1 MEMIG
6 FRYDPTDDELMKIL
20 MKKVNDAEQDTR
32 QNHHF
37 IMNDCEIY
45 GKIPPWEI
53 YDSHTHYHLHTFHR
67 KLYVFTDLKTTSGN
81 RVCRAAACGTWLE
94 KSKPKRL
101 YDSQGNVIGIDKM
114 LSFKAK
120 DLHSSKFNKTN
131 WIMHEF
137 SLANQE
143 FGRTNTVLCVI
154 YKLNKG
160 SGSDCEEANG
170 RGLKRAF
177 SSTADEEFS
186 CFNTTA
192 AAVISLKPEPE
203 PEPEM
208 PSADDEEFA
217 AWVSGCFSSTAAVS
231 EEASTF
237 NTTGVMSHGQEDAQA
252 QEHKKRRLDA
262 VADADAV
269 TNEEFAA
276 CIDDPTFPDEP
287 LSQIFSDL
295 PPLVEV
301 CSQSKSDS
309 VADFDALITSL
320 ISDPTQADEGIMAYG
335 FLPIWR
341 AMGYAS
347 PCSGLAGWLDRS
359 TPVICHNSA
368 VPVRCLCTGVLM
380 FIRILTSRYAK
391 EDFLE
396 SLPRKMILGRSTL
409 FFSIAA
415 MMTAFSAALFLM
427 LHEQSWIFKPVI
439 YLASIPITLFVLM
452 QFTLLVAMEISTYR
466 PSIFERKIKR

>member
-1 MEMIG
+1 MN
-6 FRYDPTDDELMKIL
+6 
-20 MKKVNDAEQDTR
+20 KVNDSEQHTHL
-32 QNHHF
+32 NHQF
-37 IMNDCEIY
+37 IVNDCEIY

-53 YDSHTHYHLHTFHR
+53 YDSHIHYHLHTFHR
-67 KLYVFTDLKTTSGN
+67 KLYVFTDLKTTTGN

-101 YDSQGNVIGIDKM
+101 YDSQGNVIGIDRM

-120 DLHSSKFNKTN
+120 DLHSGKFNKTN

-143 FGRTNTVLCVI
+143 FGRINTVLCVI

-160 SGSDCEEANG
+160 SGSDCEEANE

-177 SSTADEEFS
+177 SSATADEEFP

-192 AAVISLKPEPE
+192 AAAVISLE

-217 AWVSGCFSSTAAVS
+217 AWVSGCFSSTAVVA
-231 EEASTF
+231 EEASTL

-252 QEHKKRRLDA
+252 QEHKRRRLDA
-262 VADADAV
+262 VADADADAF
-269 TNEEFAA
+269 TNEECAA
-276 CIDDPTFPDEP
+276 WIADPTFPDEP

-309 VADFDALITSL
+309 VADYDALITSL
-320 ISDPTQADEGIMAYG
+320 ISDPTQPDEV
-335 FLPIWR
+335 W
-341 AMGYAS
+341 S
-347 PCSGLAGWLDRS
+347 
-359 TPVICHNSA
+359 
-368 VPVRCLCTGVLM
+368 
-380 FIRILTSRYAK
+380 K
-391 EDFLE
+391 
-396 SLPRKMILGRSTL
+396 
-409 FFSIAA
+409 
-415 MMTAFSAALFLM
+415 
-427 LHEQSWIFKPVI
+427 IFCI
-439 YLASIPITLFVLM
+439 
-452 QFTLLVAMEISTYR
+452 
-466 PSIFERKIKR
+466 